1 MAIFF
6 SSFLLTPSLLLGI
19 ATPSRTDR
27 CTGIPA
33 PIVPGTEAITI
44 SASTTFNLS
53 INGIDSQLT
62 RAAPSGVDACVVNV
76 TLTHPGVGDTV
87 SFEIWLPLHNWNNRF
102 QAVGGGG
109 WAAGSRDSLVYAAY
123 EGYATGTT
131 YGGGLSD
138 DGGTLNDVVF
148 SSPGVINLG
157 VLADFSSRA
166 LHELSIIGKAVATS
180 YYGVRPAHSYWNGCS
195 TGGRQGYMLAQR
207 YPDDFDGILAN
218 APALYWPSLLLAVNW
233 PQFVMRQVGYFP
245 TPCEFETFQNASIR
259 ACDSLDG
266 VVDGI
271 INNPSRCN
279 FDPYKLVGSHINCD
293 GGITT
298 INSQAAEIVKGIHE
312 GPHSSSGQ
320 RLWDGYEFGTS
331 YAGAALTETINGVTG
346 PVPFTASQSWIT
358 VFLKQDANFNMS
370 TLTTLEQFTE
380 LFATSNSQY
389 GGFIGTDI
397 PDLAAF
403 RDRGGKLV
411 TWHGLADQLIMVNNT
426 LRYRETVERVMG
438 GNDAVNSFYRLFL
451 APGVDH
457 CQGGY
462 GPIPQDPLQSVV
474 DWVERGIA
482 PETLSAS
489 FLNANGTETTGKL
502 CLWPRVAHY
511 DGVGDI
517 NRAESYTC
525 TDSYYEDK

>member
-1 MAIFF
+1 MAIFL
-6 SSFLLTPSLLLGI
+6 SSFLLALSPLPGI
-19 ATPSRTDR
+19 ATPSRIDR
-27 CTGIPA
+27 CSNIPA
-33 PIVPGTEAITI
+33 PTAPGTEVISI
-44 SASTTFNLS
+44 SASKTFNLS
-53 INGIDSQLT
+53 INGINTQLT

-76 TLTHPGVGDTV
+76 TLTHPGFGDT
-87 SFEIWLPLHNWNNRF
+87 
-102 QAVGGGG
+102 AVGGAG
-109 WAAGSRDSLVYAAY
+109 WAAGTRDSLVYAAY

-131 YGGGLSD
+131 YGGRLSN

-148 SSPGVINLG
+148 SSLGVINLG

-166 LHELSIIGKAVATS
+166 LHELSIIGKAVATR

-207 YPDDFDGILAN
+207 YPDDFDGILAI
-218 APALYWPSLLLAVNW
+218 APALYWPSLLLATNW

-266 VVDGI
+266 VTDGI

-279 FDPYKLVGSHINCD
+279 FDPYKLVGSHSNCD
-293 GGITT
+293 GDIAT
-298 INSQAAEIVKGIHE
+298 INSQAAEIVKRIHE

-320 RLWDGYEFGTS
+320 RLWDGFEFGTS
-331 YAGAALTETINGVTG
+331 YAGAALTETINGVTR
-346 PVPFTASQSWIT
+346 PVPFAVSQSWIS
-358 VFLKQDANFNMS
+358 VFLRQDANFNMS
-370 TLTTLEQFTE
+370 TITTLEQFTE

-438 GNDAVNSFYRLFL
+438 G
-451 APGVDH
+451 
-457 CQGGY
+457 
-462 GPIPQDPLQSVV
+462 
-474 DWVERGIA
+474 ERR
-482 PETLSAS
+482 
-489 FLNANGTETTGKL
+489 GK
-502 CLWPRVAHY
+502 
-511 DGVGDI
+511 
-517 NRAESYTC
+517 
-525 TDSYYEDK
+525 